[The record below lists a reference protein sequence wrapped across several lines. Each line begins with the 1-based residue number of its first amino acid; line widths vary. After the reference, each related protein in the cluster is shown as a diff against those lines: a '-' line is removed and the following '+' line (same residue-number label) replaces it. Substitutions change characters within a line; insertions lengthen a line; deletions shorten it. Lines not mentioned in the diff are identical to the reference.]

1 MNVLASLEFLVGAFK
16 SKYWWFELYELFRK
30 LMLTGVFSL
39 IFPASDMQMVLG
51 ILMCLHSFWV
61 YIELKPFRT
70 TSDNELAIGALFG
83 TFLVLFA
90 AQLIKLRSLY
100 ITSPE
105 GDKNIGILIVIM
117 IFAFPIWG
125 VLLIIYDIY
134 GPASRFVQHGVTSN
148 LAEMNENSKK
158 GQVSV
163 RLLKKGER
171 EWDFD
176 DDAYPM
182 WILEDPTEHIPEDEK
197 IKLRIKATH
206 VSIELPFRRGNVGG
220 DQVMI
225 KWPFGKIEEYDGEI
239 EGEGA
244 DLMQLFHIRIGNAKF
259 TFETEFVDPIITE
272 LDHALES
279 AVSAGRTRLFT
290 ACTKGRAKPVS
301 FCFGSVIAKIQRN
314 RKDGDD
320 EDGTENDDTDAF
332 ALAALASLS
341 GKGNP
346 NKATI

>member
-1 MNVLASLEFLVGAFK
+1 
-16 SKYWWFELYELFRK
+16 
-30 LMLTGVFSL
+30 
-39 IFPASDMQMVLG
+39 
-51 ILMCLHSFWV
+51 
-61 YIELKPFRT
+61 
-70 TSDNELAIGALFG
+70 
-83 TFLVLFA
+83 
-90 AQLIKLRSLY
+90 
-100 ITSPE
+100 
-105 GDKNIGILIVIM
+105 
-117 IFAFPIWG
+117 
-125 VLLIIYDIY
+125 
-134 GPASRFVQHGVTSN
+134 
-148 LAEMNENSKK
+148 
-158 GQVSV
+158 
-163 RLLKKGER
+163 
-171 EWDFD
+171 
-176 DDAYPM
+176 
-182 WILEDPTEHIPEDEK
+182 
-197 IKLRIKATH
+197 
-206 VSIELPFRRGNVGG
+206 
-220 DQVMI
+220 MI